1 MNVQS
6 HPVLASSSLT
16 ELGLRREMKP
26 GHTGPGYTE
35 HVYDYDT
42 FWYDAFWDK
51 GRLTIICPKLFGL
64 YDVIREGQFFTGW
77 QTGPEYPP
85 EAA

>member
-1 MNVQS
+1 MQS